1 MTLDE
6 LRTLVLSRLSIS
18 AGEAASVSLIDSL
31 LNEEYSRL
39 VVEEK
44 LALETVDLVYT
55 ADDPL
60 VDLPND
66 VSQIVHVTSAGSI
79 LRPVSREDIDT
90 YGAQPV
96 NTEIAAYAFEA
107 PNRIRLPWAPEESDL
122 TGAVLTYIPTP
133 APMTADDDEPDLI
146 PNGYHRILAELVTA
160 QLAANE
166 EEGFLVQTAEA
177 NAARLLQGL
186 RGLLGRRSG
195 IGGPTIRVR
204 GVRSV

>member
-1 MTLDE
+1 MTLAA

-18 AGEAASVSLIDSL
+18 AGEATVVSLIDSL
-31 LNEEYSRL
+31 LNEEYRRL

-44 LALETVDLVYT
+44 LALEQVDLVYT

-66 VSQIVHVTSAGSI
+66 ISQVVHVTAAGNI
-79 LRPVSREDIDT
+79 LRPVTREDIDS
-90 YGAQPV
+90 YASQPV
-96 NTEIAAYAFEA
+96 NTEVGVYAFEP
-107 PNRIRLPWAPEESDL
+107 PNRIRLPWAPEESSL

-133 APMTADDDEPDLI
+133 PELEDDDEPDLI
-146 PNGYHRILAELVTA
+146 PVGYHRILAEYVTA

-166 EEGFLVQTAEA
+166 EEAFLVQTAEG

-186 RGLLGRRSG
+186 RGLLGRRAG
-195 IGGPTIRVR
+195 LGAPTIRPR